1 LSVLV
6 KTTNWGERGL
16 KMDRRKFLKSLGAG
30 IVGVAGTSLTAA
42 GLNAQETISG
52 KGFMGV
58 LVDTTRCIGCRS
70 CEEAC
75 AEAHDLPV
83 PDIGDESVFEKKR
96 DTSVTQWTVVNRYET
111 EKREIFVKKQCMH
124 CGQPGC
130 VAACLVKAMK
140 KREEGPVT
148 WDTNCMGCRY
158 CMISCPFDIPKFEYN
173 SWNPRIQKCSLCW
186 EQVKDG
192 ERPACVEAC
201 PTEALLFGTRRELVE
216 EARKRIY
223 REPEEYVNH
232 IYGENEVGGTSYI
245 YLSAVPFEQIGFKTD
260 LGTVAY
266 PEYSTGFL
274 YAVPIVL
281 ILWPAFLMGMSYL
294 TRREEEKER
303 KEGVQ

>member
-1 LSVLV
+1 
-6 KTTNWGERGL
+6 
-16 KMDRRKFLKSLGAG
+16 MDRRRFLKSLGAG
-30 IVGVAGTSLTAA
+30 IVGAAGTVLTAGRPHA
-42 GLNAQETISG
+42 EEIISG
-52 KGFMGV
+52 SGKEFKGV

-83 PDIGDESVFEKKR
+83 PDIGDESVFQEKR
-96 DTSVTQWTVVNRYET
+96 DTSTTQRTVVNRYET
-111 EKREIFVKKQCMH
+111 EKGEIFVKKQCMH
-124 CGQPGC
+124 CGQPAC

-140 KREEGPVT
+140 KRADGPVT

-158 CMISCPFDIPKFEYN
+158 CMVSCPFDVPKFEYD
-173 SWNPRIQKCSLCW
+173 SWNPKIEKCNLCW
-186 EQVKDG
+186 ERLQAG
-192 ERPACVEAC
+192 EIPACVEAC
-201 PTEALLFGTRRELVE
+201 PTETLLFGTRRELVE

-223 REPEEYVNH
+223 REPEKYVNH
-232 IYGENEVGGTSYI
+232 IYGENEVGGTSWI

-281 ILWPAFLMGMSYL
+281 ILWPAFLMGLSYL

-303 KEGVQ
+303 KEGV

>member
-1 LSVLV
+1 
-6 KTTNWGERGL
+6 
-16 KMDRRKFLKSLGAG
+16 MDRRRFLKSLGAG
-30 IVGVAGTSLTAA
+30 IVGAAGTALTARSPKA
-42 GLNAQETISG
+42 AEIMSESG
-52 KGFMGV
+52 EEFKGV

-83 PDIGDESVFEKKR
+83 PDIGDESVFEEKR
-96 DTSVTQWTVVNRYET
+96 DTSTTQRTVVNRYET
-111 EKREIFVKKQCMH
+111 EKGEIFVKKQCMH
-124 CGQPGC
+124 CAQPGC

-140 KREEGPVT
+140 KRPDGAVT

-158 CMISCPFDIPKFEYN
+158 CMVSCPFDIPKFEYD
-173 SWNPRIQKCSLCW
+173 SWNPKIEKCNLCW
-186 EQVKDG
+186 ELIKDG
-192 ERPACVEAC
+192 EQPACVEAC
-201 PTEALLFGTRRELVE
+201 PTETLLFGTRRELVE

-223 REPEEYVNH
+223 REPEKYVNH
-232 IYGENEVGGTSYI
+232 IYGEQEVGGTSWI

-281 ILWPAFLMGMSYL
+281 ILWPAFLMGLSYL
-294 TRREEEKER
+294 TRREDEKER
-303 KEGVQ
+303 KEGV